1 MPRSGLCSIHTIQC
15 RPAPAKSLVG
25 RSRFD
30 RGASFRVSS
39 IESWGEE
46 AMRQFYFKAMIEKS
60 AGEHADWKAVDAAIL
75 QAAAMAKEVAP
86 HWHQRLA
93 ALRRAGEI
101 KSSPTEG
108 TLDEL
113 LSESRWS

>member
-1 MPRSGLCSIHTIQC
+1 
-15 RPAPAKSLVG
+15 
-25 RSRFD
+25 
-30 RGASFRVSS
+30 VSS

-86 HWHQRLA
+86 YWHVRFGVENLFSAGQA
-93 ALRRAGEI
+93 ALTHGAAAARPRRQILTGM
-101 KSSPTEG
+101 SNFRYPRC
-108 TLDEL
+108 D
-113 LSESRWS
+113 